1 MNEPKWCI
9 VQHKDLLRIPFAGR
23 ADTEKVGGITFFP
36 NAFRS
41 KEEHVRTLFHEKQH
55 VEQFK
60 EFGAEYV
67 QNNRDYFEK
76 ITETLEEDF
85 VLRMKKEGKL

>member
-1 MNEPKWCI
+1 M
-9 VQHKDLLRIPFAGR
+9 
-23 ADTEKVGGITFFP
+23 
-36 NAFRS
+36 
-41 KEEHVRTLFHEKQH
+41 RTLFHEKQH